1 MRPVVFA
8 DLDDVLA
15 IHQEHNSFQVLE
27 AFKRA
32 ALDDVPSLWKYVF
45 DASACTNLRTLHD
58 EFVPEY
64 VISSSW
70 TSFLD
75 RAQICEV
82 LRRTG
87 LEFVVENLHPDW
99 CTPREEGSYRLTE
112 IAGWLALH
120 ALDPPLPHV
129 ILDDLMSGQP
139 LPGSHLEER
148 AVLCDAWVGFTHPK
162 LRSAQKILRDQLRT
176 EREMRPR

>member
-1 MRPVVFA
+1 MRPVVVL
-8 DLDDVLA
+8 DLDDVVA
-15 IHQEHNSFQVLE
+15 IHREHNSLQVLA
-27 AFKRA
+27 AFEHA
-32 ALDDVPSLWKYVF
+32 ALDDVPSLWKYLF
-45 DASACTNLRTLHD
+45 DASACKNLRTLHE

-82 LRRTG
+82 MRRTG

-112 IAGWLALH
+112 IAGWLDMHTLGT
-120 ALDPPLPHV
+120 PRPYV
-129 ILDDLMSGQP
+129 ILDDLMSGQS
-139 LPGSHLEER
+139 LQGSHLEER
-148 AVLCDAWVGFTHPK
+148 AVLCDAWIGFTHPK
-162 LRSAQKILRDQLRT
+162 LRTAQKILRDQLR
-176 EREMRPR
+176 